1 MATTLSAMRG
11 NFGKIEYWLTTMT
24 VNQLL
29 QTVCIPKEVPDWDD
43 LSIEDRYQRDINVG
57 RVCKEI
63 APYFATDEYRFSGAL
78 VLAITDHEK
87 IEFELLSD
95 VGKSGLLPSYYR
107 RAAGNVGFLTL
118 PDEGMLIPLDGQHR
132 IKALTFAIEGKDDKG
147 EAIPNMRSN
156 PEVRKDQISVILVRF
171 DKKGGARR
179 IFNKIN
185 RYAKPTA
192 KADNL
197 ITDDD
202 DAMAVITRKLL
213 AEDGVIPARLVKI
226 GANTLNKVAPEFTTL
241 ATFYNAN
248 VAIVEHLGLSGTV
261 RPSQMNPEQQELVSE
276 RLEDYWQGLLSRIE
290 FWAKAISNP
299 TEKGDDVRRKIR
311 ETCLL
316 GKPVGQ
322 LALVLGYL
330 YMLDRCKGVSEP
342 DLCARLNRINW
353 DIKEI
358 MWRGVLMNP
367 NGRIMSGK
375 NTVNHAS
382 QFIAHLGGVELSEEE
397 RERLLEHIYGD
408 EWKDHKL
415 PPPADT
421 ND

>member
-1 MATTLSAMRG
+1 MATTLSAMHG

-213 AEDGVIPARLVKI
+213 TEDGVIPARLVKI

-261 RPSQMNPEQQELVSE
+261 RPSQMNPEQQALVIE
-276 RLEDYWQGLLSRIE
+276 RLRDHWQSLLSGIDL
-290 FWAKAISNP
+290 WAKAVSDS
-299 TEKGDDVRRKIR
+299 TEEGDDVRREIR
-311 ETCLL
+311 GELLL

-322 LALVLGYL
+322 LSLVLAYL
-330 YMLDRCKGVSEP
+330 HMLDRCEGVSEVN
-342 DLCARLNRINW
+342 LCARLNRINW
-353 DIKEI
+353 GVEEI
-358 MWRGVLMNP
+358 MWHGVLMNP
-367 NGRIMSGK
+367 NGRVMSGRSTI
-375 NTVNHAS
+375 NRAS
-382 QFIAHLGGVELSEEE
+382 EFIAHLGGAELSEDEH
-397 RERLLEHIYGD
+397 RRLLEHIYGS
-408 EWKDHKL
+408 EWENHQL
-415 PPPADT
+415 PPPVDA

>member
-1 MATTLSAMRG
+1 MATTLAAMRG
-11 NFGKIEYWLTTMT
+11 NFGKTEYWLTTMT
-24 VNQLL
+24 VGELL
-29 QTVCIPKEVPDWDD
+29 RNVRLPKELPNWDD
-43 LSIEDRYQRDINVG
+43 LSIEERYQRDINIA
-57 RVCKEI
+57 RVRKEI

-78 VLAITDHEK
+78 VLAITSHEE
-87 IEFELLSD
+87 IEFELWSD
-95 VGKSGLLPSYYR
+95 IAKSNSIPVNYR
-107 RAAGNVGFLTL
+107 RAAGNAGFLTL
-118 PDEGMLIPLDGQHR
+118 PDQAILIPLDGQHR
-132 IKALTFAIEGKDDKG
+132 VKALAFAIDGKDDQG
-147 EAIPNMRSN
+147 RVIPNMQGN
-156 PEVRKDQISVILVRF
+156 LEVAEDQISVILVPF
-171 DKKGGARR
+171 DKLGARR

-185 RYAKPTA
+185 RYAKPTT

-202 DAMAVITRKLL
+202 DAMAVITRELL

-241 ATFYNAN
+241 ATFYDAN
-248 VAIVEHLGLSGTV
+248 VAIVERLGFSGTV
-261 RPSQMNPEQQELVSE
+261 RPSQINPDQRELVSE
-276 RLEDYWQGLLSRIE
+276 RLRDYWQGLLSRIE
-290 FWAKAISNP
+290 LWVKAISDP
-299 TEKGDDVRRKIR
+299 TEKGDDIRRKIR

-353 DIKEI
+353 DVEEI

-375 NTVNHAS
+375 STVNRAS
-382 QFIAHLGGVELSEEE
+382 QFIAHLGGMELSEEE
-397 RERLLEHIYGD
+397 RVGLLDHIYGN
-408 EWKDHKL
+408 ESKNYEL
-415 PPPADT
+415 PSPVDA

>member
-1 MATTLSAMRG
+1 MATTLAAIHG
-11 NFGKIEYWLTTMT
+11 NFGETEYWLTTMT
-24 VNQLL
+24 VGELL
-29 QTVCIPKEVPDWDD
+29 RTVRLPKELPDWDD
-43 LSIEDRYQRDINVG
+43 LSIEERYQRDINIT

-63 APYFATDEYRFSGAL
+63 APYFAKDEYRFSGAL
-78 VLAITDHEK
+78 VVAITDDEEIVFEK
-87 IEFELLSD
+87 WSD
-95 VGKSGLLPSYYR
+95 IGRESSVPVNYR
-107 RAAGNVGFLTL
+107 RAANNVGFLTL
-118 PDEGMLIPLDGQHR
+118 PDEAILIPLDGQHR
-132 IKALTFAIEGKDDKG
+132 VKALAFAIDGKDDKG

-171 DKKGGARR
+171 DTVGARR

-213 AEDGVIPARLVKI
+213 TEDGVIPARLVKI

-248 VAIVEHLGLSGTV
+248 VAIVERLGLSGTV
-261 RPSQMNPEQQELVSE
+261 RPSQINPDQRELVSE
-276 RLEDYWQGLLSRIE
+276 RLRDYWQGLLSRIE
-290 FWAKAISNP
+290 LWVKAISDP
-299 TEKGDDVRRKIR
+299 TEKGDDIRRKIR

-353 DIKEI
+353 DVEEI

-375 NTVNHAS
+375 STVNRAS
-382 QFIAHLGGVELSEEE
+382 QFIAHLGGMELSEEE
-397 RERLLEHIYGD
+397 RVGLLDHIYGD
-408 EWKDHKL
+408 ESKNNEL
-415 PPPADT
+415 PSPVDA

>member
-1 MATTLSAMRG
+1 MATTLSAMHG

-95 VGKSGLLPSYYR
+95 VGKSDLLPSYYR

-132 IKALTFAIEGKDDKG
+132 VKALTFAIEGKDDQDRV
-147 EAIPNMRSN
+147 IPNMQSN

-171 DKKGGARR
+171 DKEGARR

-202 DAMAVITRKLL
+202 DAMAVITRGLL

-241 ATFYNAN
+241 ATFYDAN
-248 VAIVEHLGLSGTV
+248 VAIVKQLGLSGAV
-261 RPSQMNPEQQELVSE
+261 PPSQMTREQQKLVGDQL
-276 RLEDYWQGLLSRIE
+276 RDHWQRLLSGIDL
-290 FWAKAISNP
+290 WAKAVSDP

-311 ETCLL
+311 ETFLL

-330 YMLDRCKGVSEP
+330 HMLAKCKSVSEV
-342 DLCARLNRINW
+342 DLCLRLNRINW
-353 DIKEI
+353 EAEEI

-367 NGRIMSGK
+367 NGRVMSGK
-375 NTVNHAS
+375 NTVNRAS
-382 QFIAHLGGVELSEEE
+382 QFIAHLGGVELSKEE
-397 RERLLEHIYGD
+397 RVGLLDHIYGN
-408 EWKDHKL
+408 ESKNNEL
-415 PPPADT
+415 PSPVDA

>member
-1 MATTLSAMRG
+1 MATTLSAMHG

-43 LSIEDRYQRDINVG
+43 LSIEDRYQRDINVR

-95 VGKSGLLPSYYR
+95 VGKSDLLPSYYR

-132 IKALTFAIEGKDDKG
+132 VKALTFAIEGKDDQGK
-147 EAIPNMRSN
+147 EIPNMQSN

-171 DKKGGARR
+171 DTVGARR

-202 DAMAVITRKLL
+202 DAMAVITRELL
-213 AEDGVIPARLVKI
+213 STDGVIPARLVRI
-226 GANTLNKVAPEFTTL
+226 GANTLDKVASEFTTL
-241 ATFYNAN
+241 ATFYDAN
-248 VAIVEHLGLSGTV
+248 VAIVKQLGLSGTV
-261 RPSQMNPEQQELVSE
+261 PPSQMTREQQKLVGDQL
-276 RLEDYWQGLLSRIE
+276 RDHWQRLLSGIDL
-290 FWAKAISNP
+290 WAKAVS

-311 ETCLL
+311 ETFLL

-330 YMLDRCKGVSEP
+330 HMLARCKGVSEI
-342 DLCARLNRINW
+342 DLCLRLNRINW
-353 DIKEI
+353 EVEER

-367 NGRIMSGK
+367 NGRVMSGK
-375 NTVNHAS
+375 NTVNRAS
-382 QFIAHLGGVELSEEE
+382 EFIAHLGGVELSEEE

-408 EWKDHKL
+408 EWKKL
-415 PPPADT
+415 RIT
-421 ND
+421 VSSRCK